1 MKAISKTVDKT
12 SRDVHHHKMTIRK
25 SIDQRSQYLYI
36 ITQSRA
42 HISAAR
48 YRLTPARYSPWLIT
62 HGKEYLPQ
70 NPITRGKYL
79 TKIFNEA

>member
-1 MKAISKTVDKT
+1 MKAMIKTLDNT
-12 SRDVHHHKMTIRK
+12 SRDVHHRKMTIRK

-62 HGKEYLPQ
+62 HGKEHLPQ